1 MMLDKKFNHSLN
13 TTTKKQYRRFNT
25 ADIEKKRGLK
35 KMIDKILIYS
45 HNKILIVSSADNVD
59 LLGEYISLICDV
71 PFPKCGFSNRINKSD
86 ILPYGM
92 VFSKNR
98 FYGCKRFITHPLA
111 KREYRKLI
119 TFDFNSAMVALDEI
133 INKQSI

>member
-1 MMLDKKFNHSLN
+1 MEKIIIYFNDN
-13 TTTKKQYRRFNT
+13 
-25 ADIEKKRGLK
+25 E
-35 KMIDKILIYS
+35 
-45 HNKILIVSSADNVD
+45 ILIVGNAINTD
-59 LLGEYISLICDV
+59 LLCEYIHIVYDIPYSQ
-71 PFPKCGFSNRINKSD
+71 CGFSDRIDKSN
-86 ILPYGM
+86 IVPYGM